1 VPGTCLGRIAL
12 DCAAVDQ
19 TWLDELSEW
28 LRIPSVS
35 ADPAHAGDVRSAGE
49 WLCER
54 VRAAGGD
61 CELVDWHGQPL
72 VVGELRASNGA
83 DTVPTVLVYGHFDVQ
98 PPAPLDLWDS
108 PPFEAA
114 VRDEWLYGRG
124 VADDKGQLF
133 MLLKAAE
140 LLARDGGLPVN
151 LRLACDG
158 EEESGGHS
166 IVEFLDADERG
177 ADACVIFDSG
187 MIDRGRPAFNVA
199 TRGLCYFHV
208 RVRTGGR
215 DLHSGLY
222 GGAALNAV
230 HAIGRALGATQAVD
244 GRLPQPLREG
254 IAPPTEEELES
265 WRALP
270 SGEEELSDAG
280 ARPLDEEAAE
290 EFWLRT
296 WAEPALDVNGL
307 EGGSPQLQ
315 KTVLPVLAEANV
327 SIRLAPGQDPARI
340 ADAFQ
345 RLVRE
350 AAPEGAEVEI
360 ELLSSSNPG
369 LIDPESPAIQLGLDA
384 FERALGT
391 RPLLIRSGGTLPIVP
406 ALAAKGIPTVVTG
419 FALRESNV
427 HSPNERLLLEYIPL
441 GVAAARELFVSWREL
456 R

>member
-1 VPGTCLGRIAL
+1 
-12 DCAAVDQ
+12 VDQ
-19 TWLDELSEW
+19 GWLDELSEW

-35 ADPAHAGDVRSAGE
+35 ADPAHAGDVRRAGE
-49 WLCER
+49 WLCGR

-72 VVGELRASNGA
+72 AVGELRASDGA
-83 DTVPTVLVYGHFDVQ
+83 DGAPTVLCYGHFDVQ
-98 PPAPLDLWDS
+98 PPAPLDLWES
-108 PPFEAA
+108 PPFEPT
-114 VRDEWLYGRG
+114 VRDEWLYARG

-133 MLLKAAE
+133 LLLKAAE
-140 LLARDGGLPVN
+140 LLVRDGGLPVN
-151 LRLACDG
+151 LRFACDG

-166 IVEFLDADERG
+166 IVEFLEADERG
-177 ADACVIFDSG
+177 ADACVIFDSD
-187 MIDRGRPAFNVA
+187 MIGRGRPSFNVA

-208 RVRTGGR
+208 RVRTGRR

-222 GGAALNAV
+222 GGAALNAIQ
-230 HAIGRALGATQAVD
+230 AMGRALAAVQAVD
-244 GRLPQPLREG
+244 GRLPEPLREG

-270 SGEEELSDAG
+270 SGADELSGAG
-280 ARPLDEEAAE
+280 ARPADPAAPDE
-290 EFWLRT
+290 FYRRT

-327 SIRLAPGQDPARI
+327 SIRLAPGQDPGRI

-360 ELLSSSNPG
+360 ELLSFSEPG
-369 LIDPESPAIQLGLDA
+369 LVDPDAPAIQLALDA
-384 FERALGT
+384 FERSIGT
-391 RPLLIRSGGTLPIVP
+391 RPLLVRSGGTLPIVP
-406 ALAAKGIPTVVTG
+406 ALAAKHIPTVVTG

-427 HSPNERLLLEYIPL
+427 HSPNERLLLEYLPL
-441 GVAAARELFVSWREL
+441 GVDAARELLVSWRQL